1 MSQSIVQIDAF
12 TDRPFAGNPAA
23 VCLVDSAADEK
34 WMQNVATEMNL
45 SETAFLYREGSVY
58 NLRWFTPAA
67 EVEMCGHATLASAHL
82 LFTDGIEPADK
93 EICFKTLSGE
103 LFASNSGDWITL
115 NFPALYAEQCDPPVG
130 LVKALGVNAI
140 YVGKSKFDYL
150 VELESEEAV
159 RKLQPDLATLA
170 SYDARGVAVTAKG
183 DGEFDMVSR
192 YFAPAFG
199 IDEDPVTGSTHC
211 LLATYWKKRL
221 NKTELNAYQ
230 ASKRGGV
237 VRIRLEDD
245 RVHLSGQAV
254 ITMRG
259 ELV

>member
-12 TDRPFAGNPAA
+12 ANRPFAGNPAA
-23 VCLVDSAADEK
+23 VCVMDSAADK
-34 WMQNVATEMNL
+34 NWMQNVATEMNL
-45 SETAFLYREGSVY
+45 SETAFLYREGDKY
-58 NLRWFTPAA
+58 NLRWFTPTA

-82 LFTDGIEPADK
+82 LFTDKIEQADK
-93 EICFKTLSGE
+93 EICFMTLSGE
-103 LFASNSGDWITL
+103 LFASKSGDWIIL
-115 NFPALYAEQCDPPVG
+115 NFPALYAEQCEPPEG
-130 LVKALGVNAI
+130 MIKALGVNPVS
-140 YVGKSKFDYL
+140 VGKSKSDFL

-159 RKLQPDLATLA
+159 RTLQPDLAA
-170 SYDARGVAVTAKG
+170 FGKYDARGVAVTAKG
-183 DGEFDMVSR
+183 SGEFDIVSR

-211 LLATYWKKRL
+211 LLATYWKERL
-221 NKTELNAYQ
+221 GKSELNAYQ

-237 VRIRLEDD
+237 VHTRLDGD